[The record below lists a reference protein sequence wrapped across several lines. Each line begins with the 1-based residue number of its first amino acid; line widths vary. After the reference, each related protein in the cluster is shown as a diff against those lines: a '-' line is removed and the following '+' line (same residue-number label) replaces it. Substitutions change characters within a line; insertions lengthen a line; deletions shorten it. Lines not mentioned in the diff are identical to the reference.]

1 MLTAYQQLSVDLL
14 TKSLSSTS
22 PSVIS
27 TSSEIEVLER
37 SVETVMDM
45 LDRVLTYVR
54 SVIAG
59 ETKGDPAIGRY
70 LLETFAT
77 STEGLDKGSF
87 ASSLQVSLLLTCFVY
102 YL

>member
-1 MLTAYQQLSVDLL
+1 M
-14 TKSLSSTS
+14 
-22 PSVIS
+22 
-27 TSSEIEVLER
+27 LER
-37 SVETVMDM
+37 SVQTVSDM

-77 STEGLDKGSF
+77 STEGLDQGSF
-87 ASSLQVSLLLTCFVY
+87 ASSLQVRPSLHFSNAM
-102 YL
+102 

>member
-1 MLTAYQQLSVDLL
+1 MDT
-14 TKSLSSTS
+14 
-22 PSVIS
+22 
-27 TSSEIEVLER
+27 VLE
-37 SVETVMDM
+37 M

-54 SVIAG
+54 AVIAG
-59 ETKGDPAIGRY
+59 EAEGDPAIGRY